1 MTNINP
7 RTYHAALEDFYKA
20 RRQAALQELLAR
32 FTGANTQLLSYD
44 EIRQQFQLTNVR
56 DRGLEEIP
64 LDKIVGSVG
73 RYQDFTRNFLPKSD
87 SNKERWARVKATQ
100 EDLAG
105 LPPIEVYQVGDAY
118 FVIDGNHRVSV
129 ARRLKMPTI
138 SAYVTEVKTRVP
150 LEADDDPNEII
161 CKARYAAF
169 LEQTNLDKLRPD
181 ANLLMTFCGH
191 YHMLLEHIAVHRH
204 FLGLEQQRE
213 IPYEEAVASWYDHVY
228 LPVVQMVR
236 EQGVLRY
243 FPRRTEADMY
253 VLLAE
258 YRAELAQALDWDV
271 SLETAVTELTQQ
283 QRTPLQAAAEA
294 GGKLLD
300 AIAPDAL
307 EGGPPPGQWR
317 LERMSKRPSQRLFDD
332 LLVAIGSRPSDWR
345 ALDAG
350 IQIAQR
356 GRSRLLGL
364 HVTPDDAEE
373 ELDDAA
379 LQAEFERRCAE
390 AGVEGHFALDR
401 GPVARTIVARSIYV
415 DAVIIPLNAPP
426 GESVRERYVSGLQY
440 ILRHTPRPILT
451 VPQQTTSTFNHA
463 LLAYGGHPA
472 VREEALFVAAYL
484 AARYQIGLTVLSVG
498 EKAETAELLAQ
509 ARTYLQEFEA
519 PAEFVARSGPVE
531 EAIVSTAV
539 SVNADFLIVGSFAYS
554 PLRTLL
560 KGSTINRLFLQDYP
574 NPILICR

>member
-1 MTNINP
+1 MSEFNP
-7 RTYHAALEDFYKA
+7 RTYHAALEDFYRA

-56 DRGLEEIP
+56 PRGLKDIP

-73 RYQDFTRNFLPKSD
+73 RYKDFTRNFLPKSD
-87 SNKERWARVKATQ
+87 SDKERWARVKATQ
-100 EDLAG
+100 ENLAG

-129 ARRLKMPTI
+129 ARRLDMPTI
-138 SAYVTEVKTRVP
+138 SAYVTEVNTRVP

-181 ANLLMTFCGH
+181 ANLVMTFCGH
-191 YHMLLEHIAVHRH
+191 YHTLLEHIEVHRYY
-204 FLGLEQQRE
+204 LGLEQQRE
-213 IPYEEAVASWYDHVY
+213 IPYEEAVVSWYDHVY

-236 EQGVLRY
+236 EQGILRY
-243 FPRRTEADMY
+243 FPQRTEADMY

-258 YRAELAQALDWDV
+258 YRAELAQALGWDV
-271 SLETAVTELTQQ
+271 SLETAVTELTHQ
-283 QRTPLQAAAEA
+283 QRTPLQAVADA
-294 GGKLLD
+294 GSKLLD
-300 AIAPDAL
+300 MMVPDEL

-317 LERMSKRPSQRLFDD
+317 LERVNKRPSQRLFDD

-350 IQIAQR
+350 IQIARKGQ
-356 GRSRLLGL
+356 SRLLGL
-364 HVTPDDAEE
+364 HVIPENAAAKPDE
-373 ELDDAA
+373 AA

-390 AGVEGHFALDR
+390 AGVAGYFALDH
-401 GPVARTIVARSIYV
+401 GPIARTIVARSV
-415 DAVIIPLNAPP
+415 FADAVIIPLNSPP

-451 VPQQTTSTFNHA
+451 VPQQTTSTFSHA

-484 AARYQIGLTVLSVG
+484 TARYQMGLTVLSVG
-498 EKAETAELLAQ
+498 ETAVTEELLAQ

-519 PAEFVARSGPVE
+519 QAEFVARTGPVE
-531 EAIVSTAV
+531 EAIVATAV